1 VTTLAKS
8 QGWVERVELRCCTA
22 LDPADQADDRRP
34 SLPAGSTLPRA
45 APCRGRGVRRR
56 HDRQNRHGKA
66 YTSRTDKRGGVDA
79 VHDRYHLDG
88 RLMARLP
95 GHGARLCDVDPG
107 WYRTDQPLEPWLVS
121 PGEILSSATTRLS
134 PTGHHVAC
142 ASGIPQTVVDK
153 IGPEGIYLWL
163 GEWHPSASP
172 YGTTPNPRPT
182 HFADVAWTALCQLP
196 NAMTAKEY
204 TFTDSSR
211 DFTAHLVVGANAS
224 ADRTAQ
230 VYKMLDG
237 LHFGT

>member
-1 VTTLAKS
+1 MDDLTSRLQRAAAQPTRPPIVDRPYRRARRFRELRLAAVAVFVVVTTVTIAVGRHTPRVRITAQATTPSTTDTTSTVASWPVYRDTAHDLAMS
-8 QGWVERVELRCCTA
+8 IA
-22 LDPADQADDRRP
+22 
-34 SLPAGSTLPRA
+34 
-45 APCRGRGVRRR
+45 
-56 HDRQNRHGKA
+56 
-66 YTSRTDKRGGVDA
+66 
-79 VHDRYHLDG
+79 
-88 RLMARLP
+88 
-95 GHGARLCDVDPG
+95 PG

-121 PGEILSSATTRLS
+121 PGEILSLATTRLS

-142 ASGIPQTVVDK
+142 ASGIPQTVVDNL
-153 IGPEGIYLWL
+153 GADGVYLWL
-163 GEWHPSASP
+163 GEWHPAASP
-172 YGTTPNPRPT
+172 YGTTPNARPT

-211 DFTAHLVVGANAS
+211 DFTAHLVFGPDAS